1 MEAGPVKVPEH
12 GELEARLFVG
22 RDQVRCGGCDH
33 ASTAPIAVAPDRGRA
48 QRGSGPVR
56 VVVAAIGPGRGWW
69 RRAAA
74 KGGYPVV
81 DRERAATYAVRQGLT
96 QPRGRGSL
104 LDIVGRLCGIQDQV
118 SGSAFYA
125 ALARSE
131 AVEPG
136 DLRTELQETRRLVRT
151 WTIRGTMHVIR
162 TEDLPLFRA
171 ALLPDWETRWSVFLD
186 HYATRDQRRTAAE
199 ATLEVLRDGPAT
211 RAELLERVG
220 RTLGG
225 ATPWLAALFSGYG
238 GVLKD
243 LSYQGLII
251 HGPTRGRV
259 GRAGG
264 APAASAP
271 GDGTPGD
278 GPGRSGE
285 VSFVRTEDWLGSEP
299 PASRPVDADTALS
312 VLLTR
317 YLRAYGP
324 ASVQDFAYWSGV
336 TVARTRRALELAGD
350 QIGPA
355 DLGPPAGSIRPGSL
369 LDIEPPGGP
378 GGPGGPAPLAFLP
391 KFDSYVLAHRDKFYL
406 EETYR
411 REVFRAAADVAATV
425 VASGVVVGTW
435 RWQGSGSSRSVA
447 PSLFG
452 TRSPELVRLVGEE
465 GSRLGLAG
473 GPVPARPSRT

>member
-1 MEAGPVKVPEH
+1 VI
-12 GELEARLFVG
+12 
-22 RDQVRCGGCDH
+22 DNQ
-33 ASTAPIAVAPDRGRA
+33 
-48 QRGSGPVR
+48 
-56 VVVAAIGPGRGWW
+56 
-69 RRAAA
+69 RAAA
-74 KGGYPVV
+74 
-81 DRERAATYAVRQGLT
+81 YAVRQGLT
-96 QPRGRGSL
+96 QPRGRASL
-104 LDIVGRLCGIQDQV
+104 GDIVGRLCGIQDQV

-136 DLRTELQETRRLVRT
+136 DLRRELEETRHLVRT

-162 TEDLPLFRA
+162 TEDLPLFRT

-199 ATLEVLRDGPAT
+199 AALEVLRDGPAT

-251 HGPTRGRV
+251 HGPTRGGA

-264 APAASAP
+264 VAPAAAP

-285 VSFVRTEDWLGSEP
+285 VSFVRTEDWLGSGSPASP
-299 PASRPVDADTALS
+299 PADADAALS

-317 YLRAYGP
+317 YLQAYGP

-336 TVARTRRALELAGD
+336 TVARTRRALELVGD
-350 QIGPA
+350 QVGPAAPGLRADSIGP
-355 DLGPPAGSIRPGSL
+355 GGL
-369 LDIEPPGGP
+369 LDIEPRPGPDGQSGSGGP
-378 GGPGGPAPLAFLP
+378 GGQAGPGGAAGKGGPAESGSDDHCPPGPAAPLAFLP

-406 EETYR
+406 EESYR

-425 VASGVVVGTW
+425 VADGVVVGTW

-452 TRSPELVRLVGEE
+452 TPSPELIRLVGEE

-473 GPVPARPSRT
+473 APVPARLSRT

>member
-1 MEAGPVKVPEH
+1 MAE
-12 GELEARLFVG
+12 
-22 RDQVRCGGCDH
+22 GGV
-33 ASTAPIAVAPDRGRA
+33 T
-48 QRGSGPVR
+48 
-56 VVVAAIGPGRGWW
+56 VVDSQ
-69 RRAAA
+69 RAAA
-74 KGGYPVV
+74 
-81 DRERAATYAVRQGLT
+81 YAVRQGLT
-96 QPRGRGSL
+96 QPRGRESL
-104 LDIVGRLCGIQDQV
+104 CEIVGRLCGLQDQV
-118 SGSAFYA
+118 AGGAYYA
-125 ALARSE
+125 ARARSE

-136 DLRTELQETRRLVRT
+136 DLQTELQETRRLVRT

-162 TEDLPLFRA
+162 TVDLPLFRA

-199 ATLEVLRDGPAT
+199 AALEVLRDGPAT

-225 ATPWLAALFSGYG
+225 APPWLAALFSGYG

-251 HGPTRGRV
+251 HGPT
-259 GRAGG
+259 
-264 APAASAP
+264 
-271 GDGTPGD
+271 GD

-285 VSFVRTEDWLGSEP
+285 VSFVRTEDWLGSGSPASP
-299 PASRPVDADTALS
+299 PADADAALS

-317 YLRAYGP
+317 YLQAYGP

-350 QIGPA
+350 QVGPA
-355 DLGPPAGSIRPGSL
+355 DPGLRAGSIGPGSL
-369 LDIEPPGGP
+369 LDIRPPGGP
-378 GGPGGPAPLAFLP
+378 GGLGGPDGAAGKGGPGGQAGSDGAAGKGGLAESGSDDHCPPGPAAPVAFLP

-406 EETYR
+406 EEPYR

-425 VASGVVVGTW
+425 VADGVVVGTW
-435 RWQGSGSSRSVA
+435 RWQGTGSSRSVA
-447 PSLFG
+447 ASLFG
-452 TRSPELVRLVGEE
+452 TPSPELIRLVDEE

-473 GPVPARPSRT
+473 APVPARPSRT

>member
-1 MEAGPVKVPEH
+1 MV
-12 GELEARLFVG
+12 
-22 RDQVRCGGCDH
+22 DSQ
-33 ASTAPIAVAPDRGRA
+33 
-48 QRGSGPVR
+48 
-56 VVVAAIGPGRGWW
+56 
-69 RRAAA
+69 RAAA
-74 KGGYPVV
+74 
-81 DRERAATYAVRQGLT
+81 YAVRQGLT
-96 QPRGRGSL
+96 HPRGRESL
-104 LDIVGRLCGIQDQV
+104 FDIVGRLCGLQDQV
-118 SGSAFYA
+118 AGGAYYA

-136 DLRTELQETRRLVRT
+136 DLQTELQETRRLVRT

-162 TEDLPLFRA
+162 TEDLPLFRT

-199 ATLEVLRDGPAT
+199 AALEVLRDGPAT

-220 RTLGG
+220 RTMGG

-251 HGPTRGRV
+251 HGPT
-259 GRAGG
+259 
-264 APAASAP
+264 
-271 GDGTPGD
+271 GD

-285 VSFVRTEDWLGSEP
+285 VSFVRTEDWLGSGP
-299 PASRPVDADTALS
+299 PASPPVDADTALS

-317 YLRAYGP
+317 YLQAYGP

-350 QIGPA
+350 QVGPA
-355 DLGPPAGSIRPGSL
+355 DPGLRAGSSGPGRLMDIRA
-369 LDIEPPGGP
+369 PGGSGGQAGSGGEAGK
-378 GGPGGPAPLAFLP
+378 GGPGGPAGSDGAAGKGGLACVAFLP

-406 EETYR
+406 EESYR
-411 REVFRAAADVAATV
+411 REVFRAAADVAATM
-425 VASGVVVGTW
+425 VADGVVVGTW

-452 TRSPELVRLVGEE
+452 TRSAELVRQVGEE
-465 GSRLGLAG
+465 GLRLGLAG
-473 GPVPARPSRT
+473 APVPARPSRT

>member
-1 MEAGPVKVPEH
+1 MAE
-12 GELEARLFVG
+12 
-22 RDQVRCGGCDH
+22 GGV
-33 ASTAPIAVAPDRGRA
+33 T
-48 QRGSGPVR
+48 
-56 VVVAAIGPGRGWW
+56 VVDSQ
-69 RRAAA
+69 RAAA
-74 KGGYPVV
+74 
-81 DRERAATYAVRQGLT
+81 YAVRQGLT
-96 QPRGRGSL
+96 QPRGRESL
-104 LDIVGRLCGIQDQV
+104 CEIVGRLCGLQDQV
-118 SGSAFYA
+118 AGGAYYA
-125 ALARSE
+125 ARARSE

-136 DLRTELQETRRLVRT
+136 DLQTELQETRRLVRT

-162 TEDLPLFRA
+162 TVDLPLFRA

-199 ATLEVLRDGPAT
+199 AALVVLRDGPAT

-225 ATPWLAALFSGYG
+225 APPWLAALFSGYG

-251 HGPTRGRV
+251 HGPT
-259 GRAGG
+259 
-264 APAASAP
+264 
-271 GDGTPGD
+271 GD
-278 GPGRSGE
+278 GPGRSGD
-285 VSFVRTEDWLGSEP
+285 VSFVRTEDWLGSGP
-299 PASRPVDADTALS
+299 PFSRPVDADTALS

-317 YLRAYGP
+317 YLQAYGP

-350 QIGPA
+350 QVESGSDDHCPPGPA
-355 DLGPPAGSIRPGSL
+355 
-369 LDIEPPGGP
+369 
-378 GGPGGPAPLAFLP
+378 APVAFLP

-406 EETYR
+406 EESYR

-435 RWQGSGSSRSVA
+435 RWQGTGSSRSVA

-452 TRSPELVRLVGEE
+452 TPSPELIRQVGEE

-473 GPVPARPSRT
+473 APVLARLSRT

>member
-1 MEAGPVKVPEH
+1 MPE
-12 GELEARLFVG
+12 
-22 RDQVRCGGCDH
+22 
-33 ASTAPIAVAPDRGRA
+33 
-48 QRGSGPVR
+48 RGSRNAGAPEVAR
-56 VVVAAIGPGRGWW
+56 ASAEGSVTVVDSQ
-69 RRAAA
+69 RAAA
-74 KGGYPVV
+74 
-81 DRERAATYAVRQGLT
+81 YAVRQGLT
-96 QPRGRGSL
+96 LPRGRESL
-104 LDIVGRLCGIQDQV
+104 CEIVGRLCGLQDQV
-118 SGSAFYA
+118 AGGAYYA

-136 DLRTELQETRRLVRT
+136 DLRRELEETRHLVRT
-151 WTIRGTMHVIR
+151 WTIRGTMHVVR

-186 HYATRDQRRTAAE
+186 HYATSDQRRVAAE
-199 ATLEVLRDGPAT
+199 AALEVLRDGPAT

-225 ATPWLAALFSGYG
+225 APPWLAALFSGYG

-251 HGPTRGRV
+251 HGP
-259 GRAGG
+259 
-264 APAASAP
+264 
-271 GDGTPGD
+271 PGD

-285 VSFVRTEDWLGSEP
+285 VSFVQTEDWLGSGP
-299 PASRPVDADTALS
+299 PASPPVDADTALS

-317 YLRAYGP
+317 YLQAYGP

-350 QIGPA
+350 QVGPA
-355 DLGPPAGSIRPGSL
+355 DPGLRAGSSGPGGL

-378 GGPGGPAPLAFLP
+378 GGPVPVAFLP

-406 EETYR
+406 EEPYR

-425 VASGVVVGTW
+425 VASGMVVGTW

-452 TRSPELVRLVGEE
+452 TRSPELVRLVAEE
-465 GSRLGLAG
+465 GSRLGLTGA
-473 GPVPARPSRT
+473 PVSARLSRT

>member
-1 MEAGPVKVPEH
+1 MAE
-12 GELEARLFVG
+12 
-22 RDQVRCGGCDH
+22 GGV
-33 ASTAPIAVAPDRGRA
+33 T
-48 QRGSGPVR
+48 
-56 VVVAAIGPGRGWW
+56 VVDSQ
-69 RRAAA
+69 RAAA
-74 KGGYPVV
+74 
-81 DRERAATYAVRQGLT
+81 YAVRQGLI
-96 QPRGRGSL
+96 QPRGRESL
-104 LDIVGRLCGIQDQV
+104 CEIVGRLCGLQDQLA
-118 SGSAFYA
+118 GGAYYA

-136 DLRTELQETRRLVRT
+136 DLQTELQETRHLVRT

-199 ATLEVLRDGPAT
+199 AALVVLRDGPAT

-225 ATPWLAALFSGYG
+225 APPWLAALFSGYG

-251 HGPTRGRV
+251 HGP
-259 GRAGG
+259 
-264 APAASAP
+264 
-271 GDGTPGD
+271 
-278 GPGRSGE
+278 GRSGE
-285 VSFVRTEDWLGSEP
+285 VSFVRTEDWLASGP
-299 PASRPVDADTALS
+299 PASPPVDADTALS

-317 YLRAYGP
+317 YLQAYGP

-355 DLGPPAGSIRPGSL
+355 DLGPRAGSIGPGGL
-369 LDIEPPGGP
+369 LDIRPPGGP
-378 GGPGGPAPLAFLP
+378 GGPDGAAGKGGLAESGSDDHCPPGPAAPVAFLP

-406 EETYR
+406 EEPYR

-425 VASGVVVGTW
+425 VARGVVVGTW

-447 PSLFG
+447 ASLFG

-473 GPVPARPSRT
+473 AQVSARLSRT

>member
-1 MEAGPVKVPEH
+1 VI
-12 GELEARLFVG
+12 
-22 RDQVRCGGCDH
+22 DNQ
-33 ASTAPIAVAPDRGRA
+33 
-48 QRGSGPVR
+48 
-56 VVVAAIGPGRGWW
+56 
-69 RRAAA
+69 RAAA
-74 KGGYPVV
+74 
-81 DRERAATYAVRQGLT
+81 YAVRQGLT
-96 QPRGRGSL
+96 QPRGRESL
-104 LDIVGRLCGIQDQV
+104 CEIVGRLCGLQDQV
-118 SGSAFYA
+118 AGGAYYA

-136 DLRTELQETRRLVRT
+136 DLHTELQETRRLVRT
-151 WTIRGTMHVIR
+151 WTVRGTMHVIR
-162 TEDLPLFRA
+162 TEDLPLFRT
-171 ALLPDWETRWSVFLD
+171 ALLPDWETRWSVYLD

-199 ATLEVLRDGPAT
+199 AALVVLRDGPAT

-225 ATPWLAALFSGYG
+225 APPWLAALFSGYG

-251 HGPTRGRV
+251 HGPTRGGA
-259 GRAGG
+259 GRASGV
-264 APAASAP
+264 APAVAP

-285 VSFVRTEDWLGSEP
+285 VSFVRTEDWLGSGP
-299 PASRPVDADTALS
+299 PASPPVDADAALS

-317 YLRAYGP
+317 YLQAYGP

-336 TVARTRRALELAGD
+336 TVARTRKALELAGD
-350 QIGPA
+350 QVGPA
-355 DLGPPAGSIRPGSL
+355 DLGPRAGSSGPGRL
-369 LDIEPPGGP
+369 LDIRPPGGP
-378 GGPGGPAPLAFLP
+378 DGQAGPDRAAGKGGPAGPAPLAFLP

-406 EETYR
+406 EEPYR
-411 REVFRAAADVAATV
+411 REVFRAAADIAATV
-425 VASGVVVGTW
+425 VAGGVVVGTW

-473 GPVPARPSRT
+473 APVSARLSRT